1 MESVHPP
8 ADSQVSRVPS
18 QRTPP
23 GQAVGEPV
31 APPPAPR
38 RRRLG
43 LVLAVVGGALAL
55 FCLAGAAIGYVAYDR
70 FTAPDRSSPSVVV
83 DNYLRAFL
91 VDENDVL
98 AEQFECA
105 DRAGLAPLETLRA
118 DLAAR
123 ERQFQITFVVK
134 WGPLDVRAQES
145 TAEVLV
151 ELVIS
156 YRVDNLAQTDHQPW
170 RFVTE
175 QDDGWRVCEAAPAG

>member
-1 MESVHPP
+1 MHPP
-8 ADSQVSRVPS
+8 ADSQVSRVPT

-23 GQAVGEPV
+23 GQAAPEPV
-31 APPPAPR
+31 APPPAPP

-55 FCLAGAAIGYVAYDR
+55 FCLAGAAFAYVAYDR
-70 FTAPDRSSPSVVV
+70 FTAPDRSAPDVVV

-105 DRAGLAPLETLRA
+105 DPAGLAPLRTLRA
-118 DLAAR
+118 DLTAR
-123 ERQFQITFVVK
+123 EKQFQITFVVK
-134 WGPLDVRAQES
+134 WGPLDVRTQGERADVS
-145 TAEVLV
+145 V

-156 YRVDNLAQTDHQPW
+156 YLVDNLAQTEHQRW
-170 RFVTE
+170 RFGTE
-175 QDDGWRVCEAAPAG
+175 QDDGWRVCQANPVT